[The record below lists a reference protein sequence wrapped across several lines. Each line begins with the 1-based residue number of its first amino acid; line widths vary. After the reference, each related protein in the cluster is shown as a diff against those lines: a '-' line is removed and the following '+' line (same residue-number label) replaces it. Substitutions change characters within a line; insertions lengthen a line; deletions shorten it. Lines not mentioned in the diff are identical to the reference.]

1 MDPELLPRQKLM
13 SLCLTVI
20 GTMELDLQ
28 QKAST
33 ALLKLAACANGDEG
47 AATATSAEVLELLKA
62 LESPCSAVR
71 EASLQVRLL
80 LLLTVQPSGGI
91 NFTCAAKCRRWGSGL
106 GWGGGGPFLFVFS
119 MSEKL
124 LPTLLCLSKYCVNW
138 IWYKTDLLI

>member
-13 SLCLTVI
+13 SLCLAVI

-33 ALLKLAACANGDEG
+33 ALLKLAACANGEQG
-47 AATATSAEVLELLKA
+47 AATATSAEILELLKA

-80 LLLTVQPSGGI
+80 VPATVQVRLLVPVTVQVRLLVPVTVQVRLLVPVTVQVRLLVLVTVEREGGVS
-91 NFTCAAKCRRWGSGL
+91 WG
-106 GWGGGGPFLFVFS
+106 
-119 MSEKL
+119 
-124 LPTLLCLSKYCVNW
+124 
-138 IWYKTDLLI
+138 